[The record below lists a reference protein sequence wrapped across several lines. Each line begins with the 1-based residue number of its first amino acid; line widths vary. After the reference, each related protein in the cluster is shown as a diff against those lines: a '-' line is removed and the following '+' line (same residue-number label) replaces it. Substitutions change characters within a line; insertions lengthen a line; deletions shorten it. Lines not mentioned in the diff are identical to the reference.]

1 MNKQAATEKLV
12 AVDIG
17 NTSVNIG
24 IFEGEQLLANWH
36 LGSVAQRMADE
47 YASLL
52 LGLLQHAGIQAGELN
67 RVIMC
72 SVVPPLTTTF
82 EEVFKTYFKATPL
95 VVGAGI
101 KSGVKIR
108 MDNPRE
114 VGADRIV
121 NAAAARV
128 LYPGACIIV
137 DMGTATTFDTLSESG
152 EYIGGAIAPGIAT
165 SAQAIV
171 EKTSKLPKIEI
182 IHPAKAI
189 GSNTVSAMQSGVYF
203 GYIGL
208 VEELV
213 RRIQAELGQ
222 KARVVATGGYASL
235 IAEGS
240 RIFDIVRSDLT
251 LQGLRFI
258 YQMNKV

>member
-1 MNKQAATEKLV
+1 
-12 AVDIG
+12 
-17 NTSVNIG
+17 
-24 IFEGEQLLANWH
+24 
-36 LGSVAQRMADE
+36 
-47 YASLL
+47 
-52 LGLLQHAGIQAGELN
+52 
-67 RVIMC
+67 
-72 SVVPPLTTTF
+72 
-82 EEVFKTYFKATPL
+82 YFKATPL

-240 RIFDIVRSDLT
+240 RIFDIVRPDLT

>member
-1 MNKQAATEKLV
+1 MNKQASTEKLV

-52 LGLLQHAGIQAGELN
+52 LGLLQHADIQAGELN

-240 RIFDIVRSDLT
+240 RIFDIVRPDLT

>member
-1 MNKQAATEKLV
+1 MDKQMSEKLV

-24 IFEGEQLLANWH
+24 IFEGEKLLANWH
-36 LGSVAQRMADE
+36 LGSVVQRMADE

-52 LGLLQHAGIQAGELN
+52 LGLLQHAGIHSEELN

-82 EEVFKTYFKATPL
+82 EEVFKSYFKAAPL

-101 KSGVKIR
+101 KSGVKVR

-137 DMGTATTFDTLSESG
+137 DMGTATTFDTLSEGG

-165 SAQAIV
+165 SAQAIA

-182 IHPAKAI
+182 IRPSRVI
-189 GSNTVSAMQSGVYF
+189 GSNTVSAMQSGIYF

-213 RRIQAELGQ
+213 RRIQTELGQ
-222 KARVVATGGYASL
+222 KTRVVATGGYAAL

-240 RIFDIVRSDLT
+240 RIFDIVRPDLT
-251 LQGLRFI
+251 LQGLRII
-258 YQMNKV
+258 YQMNQA

>member
-1 MNKQAATEKLV
+1 MDKQMSEKLV

-24 IFEGEQLLANWH
+24 IFEGEKLLANWH
-36 LGSVAQRMADE
+36 LGSVVQRMADE

-52 LGLLQHAGIQAGELN
+52 LGLLQHAGIHPEELN

-82 EEVFKTYFKATPL
+82 EEVFKSYFKADPL

-101 KSGVKIR
+101 KSGVKVR

-137 DMGTATTFDTLSESG
+137 DMGTATTFDTLSEGG

-165 SAQAIV
+165 SAQAIA

-182 IHPAKAI
+182 IRPAKVI
-189 GSNTVSAMQSGVYF
+189 GSNTVSAMQSGIYF

-213 RRIQAELGQ
+213 RRIQTELGQ
-222 KARVVATGGYASL
+222 KTRVVATGGYAAL

-240 RIFDIVRSDLT
+240 RIFDIVRPDLT
-251 LQGLRFI
+251 LQGLRII
-258 YQMNKV
+258 YQMNQA

>member
-95 VVGAGI
+95 VVSAGI

-240 RIFDIVRSDLT
+240 RIFDIVRPDLT

>member
-52 LGLLQHAGIQAGELN
+52 LGLLQYADIQAGELN

-213 RRIQAELGQ
+213 RRIQADLGQ

-240 RIFDIVRSDLT
+240 RIFDIVRPDLT

>member
-240 RIFDIVRSDLT
+240 RIFDIVRPDLT